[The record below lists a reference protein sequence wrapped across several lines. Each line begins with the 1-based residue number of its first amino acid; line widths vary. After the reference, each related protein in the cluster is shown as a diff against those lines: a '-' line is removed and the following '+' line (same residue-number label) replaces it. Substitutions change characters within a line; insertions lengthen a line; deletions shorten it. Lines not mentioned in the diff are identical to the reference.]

1 MEKEEIIKRLNEL
14 RKTFSAIENGKETK
28 VNFNDLLINA
38 YEIVDCALVKNELRI
53 AEDAFALIKSIV
65 WKDDK
70 YKAEVINWFNS
81 LKGKFKD
88 VEAIA
93 FINASIID
101 LQTDQV
107 NMKNMRIIC
116 REIGK
121 TFGSGYVNQH
131 LQEIMGNVAISASID
146 KLTAKVSELIEVL
159 KQRG

>member
-1 MEKEEIIKRLNEL
+1 MEKEEMKKSLNEL
-14 RKTFSAIENGKETK
+14 KKTFSAIENGKETK
-28 VNFNDLLINA
+28 VDFNDLLINA
-38 YEIVDCALVKNELRI
+38 YDIVDCALVKNELSI

-88 VEAIA
+88 FEAIA

-121 TFGSGYVNQH
+121 TFGSDYVNQH
-131 LQEIMGNVAISASID
+131 LPEIMGNVAISASID